1 MITSFIVRY
10 FFSGHIEK
18 GIAMVLKLYTPDH
31 CFGGGCILLKNNTS
45 RNTVV
50 QFFLKLNFN
59 YNNVPLCIL
68 LGIAAGFIPLC
79 YARFYKKTEG
89 KVHG

>member
-1 MITSFIVRY
+1 
-10 FFSGHIEK
+10 
-18 GIAMVLKLYTPDH
+18 MVLKLYTPDH